1 MKGGRVVTVLTVVI
15 LMIVCFVLGVLFERR
30 NANKVEKL
38 IGNLEKVVEKKKDVL
53 KGDVETAKGLLEE
66 LKGKLL

>member
-1 MKGGRVVTVLTVVI
+1 MTVLIVAI
-15 LMIVCFVLGVLFERR
+15 LMIVCFVLGVLFEKR

-38 IGNLEKVVEKKKDVL
+38 IGNLEKAVEKKKDVL
-53 KGDVETAKGLLEE
+53 KEDVETAKGLLEE

>member
-1 MKGGRVVTVLTVVI
+1 MIVAI

-30 NANKVEKL
+30 NTNKVEKL
-38 IGNLEKVVEKKKDVL
+38 IGNLEKAVEKKKDVL
-53 KGDVETAKGLLEE
+53 KGDAETVKGLLEE